1 MKDRVAFT
9 IDSEV
14 MKRVKELA
22 EQEKRSVSQMVSL
35 LLDEALKN
43 RDK

>member
-1 MKDRVAFT
+1 MKDRAAFT